1 MMVGPA
7 IDILA
12 GTEGLGRGGELD
24 LERFRI
30 DELLGEGLNPPLER
44 LARDRAR
51 AELVVARLVEEH
63 AAAVPRQL
71 VPRAGQLLEA
81 DARDPL
87 DRIVAET
94 VLLGLAA
101 LLEQFVVGLERLEV
115 RLLHQV

>member
-1 MMVGPA
+1 MVVGSA
-7 IDILA
+7 IDVLA
-12 GTEGLGRGGELD
+12 RCERLGRGGELD
-24 LERFRI
+24 FERFRI
-30 DELLGEGLNPPLER
+30 GELLGERRDPPLEG
-44 LARDRAR
+44 LARNRAR
-51 AELVVARLVEEH
+51 TELMVARFVEED

-101 LLEQFVVGLERLEV
+101 LL
-115 RLLHQV
+115 

>member
-7 IDILA
+7 IDVLA
-12 GTEGLGRGGELD
+12 GTEGLGRGSELD

-30 DELLGEGLNPPLER
+30 DELLGEGLDPPLER

-63 AAAVPRQL
+63 ASAVPRHL

-81 DARDPL
+81 DARDPQ
-87 DRIVAET
+87 DWVVADS
-94 VLLGLAA
+94 VLHGLAA
-101 LLEQFVVGLERLEV
+101 LLEHFVVGLERLE
-115 RLLHQV
+115 